1 MASMKKYDQQIIDIY
16 KNIKK
21 ISNKFPGRLIDVLDC
36 FNQNQFDCK
45 TWLIDCLNQYPYHF
59 KMKTKDSIDIA
70 ILGGWYGL
78 MAKIVS
84 DHFSLKPI
92 RNIYSYDFDPYAG
105 QVGRMLF
112 PNVEFVEKDIKDLN
126 ISEKSFSIVINTS
139 CEHMEQHVVT
149 DTILTSPENTLFV
162 LQSNDYEEI
171 PQHVNCVE
179 NLEVF
184 VQQYDP
190 HLNNIRSFEKDMGKY
205 KRFMIIGTKK

>member
-1 MASMKKYDQQIIDIY
+1 MNKYNQQIIDIY

-21 ISNKFPGRLIDVLDC
+21 IANKFPGRLIDVLDC

-112 PNVEFVEKDIKDLN
+112 PNVEYEYQREPYFI
-126 ISEKSFSIVINTS
+126 INTS
-139 CEHMEQHVVT
+139 CEHIEQSIIT
-149 DTILTSPENTLFV
+149 DTISNAPQNTLFV
-162 LQSNDYEEI
+162 LQSNDYVEV

-190 HLNNIRSFEKDMGKY
+190 LLNNIRSFEKDMGKY

>member
-1 MASMKKYDQQIIDIY
+1 
-16 KNIKK
+16 
-21 ISNKFPGRLIDVLDC
+21 
-36 FNQNQFDCK
+36 
-45 TWLIDCLNQYPYHF
+45 
-59 KMKTKDSIDIA
+59 MKTKDSIDIA

-139 CEHMEQHVVT
+139 CEHMEQSIIT
-149 DTILTSPENTLFV
+149 DTISNAPQNTLFV
-162 LQSNDYEEI
+162 LQSNDYVEV

-190 HLNNIRSFEKDMGKY
+190 LLNNIRSFEKDMGKY